1 MTRVAISP
9 AASALL
15 RALAA
20 RAGVPRDRIVLI
32 EVRSTDW
39 QSLTFA
45 GERHHFEL
53 RIHRPGS
60 GEVARRMCDG
70 IADAEFSIPGLLVA
84 DIALDGAP
92 PTAPD
97 GSTDLIIE
105 ALTIAA
111 D

>member
-1 MTRVAISP
+1 MTRVAVSR

-15 RALAA
+15 RALAV
-20 RAGVPRDRIVLI
+20 RAGMPRDRIVLI
-32 EVRSTDW
+32 EVRSIDW
-39 QSLTFA
+39 QSLTVA

-53 RIHRPGS
+53 RISGPGS
-60 GEVARRMCDG
+60 GDAVRRMCDG
-70 IADAEFSIPGLLVA
+70 LADAEFSIPGLLVA
-84 DIALDGAP
+84 DIALVGAP
-92 PTAPD
+92 ATAPE